1 MMVKLLTTNMVKVTK
16 VFITENTEISHWSL
30 LGEALAA
37 PLGEHSE
44 FWPSITKMK
53 LDCNSAFD
61 PFNLQI
67 WPVLSCGLNSWL
79 TVAWVVTVSPV
90 LTWML

>member
-1 MMVKLLTTNMVKVTK
+1 MVKGDTNICQRKY
-16 VFITENTEISHWSL
+16 EICHWSL

-37 PLGEHSE
+37 RRGYHSG